1 VSTGVA
7 RYTMGVPELIDGLEV
22 AVIATGIFGFAE
34 IIRNHEAPLQRS
46 ILSTKISSLWLTGE
60 QAKEAAPAVLRG
72 TLVGSLLGVLPG
84 GGAVLS
90 SFASY
95 AIEKRLSRHPERF
108 GRGAIEGVAGPESA
122 NNAGAQT
129 SFISMLTLG
138 IPATSTMA
146 LMVGAM
152 TVHNIQPGPQIM
164 SKQPELFWGLIA
176 SMLIGNVLL
185 VVLNLP
191 LIGLWV
197 RLLKVPYRL
206 LFPAILLCASIGLY
220 SVQSSTF
227 DIIAALSF
235 GVLGYILGKLHCEPA
250 PFVLGF

>member
-164 SKQPELFWGLIA
+164 SKQPELFWG
-176 SMLIGNVLL
+176 
-185 VVLNLP
+185 
-191 LIGLWV
+191 
-197 RLLKVPYRL
+197 
-206 LFPAILLCASIGLY
+206 
-220 SVQSSTF
+220 
-227 DIIAALSF
+227 
-235 GVLGYILGKLHCEPA
+235 
-250 PFVLGF
+250 